1 MSVVRILLADD
12 HAMVRAGVRAMLEAI
27 PGVNVVAEANDGR
40 EAVALSRAHHP
51 DIAVLDI
58 SMRELNGID
67 AGMQIRAESPQTR
80 ILILSMHAS
89 NEFVQRAMKSGVS
102 GYLVKDSAPLELTLA
117 IETLMRGE
125 IYLSPRI
132 SRQVVSGYQDRAGDK
147 GEAPLES
154 LTVRQREILQLLA
167 EGKSTKAMAFLLNL
181 SIKTVETH
189 RAAIM
194 ERLGIHDLAGL
205 VIYAVRHNLVGTER
219 RAEGG

>member
-1 MSVVRILLADD
+1 
-12 HAMVRAGVRAMLEAI
+12 MLEAM

-40 EAVALSRAHHP
+40 EAVVLARTHHP